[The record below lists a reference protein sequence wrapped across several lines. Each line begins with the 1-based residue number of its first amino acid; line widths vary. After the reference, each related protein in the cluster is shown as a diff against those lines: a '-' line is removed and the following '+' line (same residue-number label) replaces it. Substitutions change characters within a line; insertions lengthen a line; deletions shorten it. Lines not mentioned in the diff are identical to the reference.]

1 MAIKEKHQIPSPSKV
16 KSTPITFSK
25 EELEELVELKKEI
38 NQLSFDLGQLS
49 ISRIKLEENENI
61 LKKQLYSIE
70 SKEKD
75 LATNLTKKYGKGS
88 IDLETG
94 TFTPIQ

>member
-1 MAIKEKHQIPSPSKV
+1 MAIKEKQQIPSPSNI
-16 KSTPITFSK
+16 KSSPITFSK
-25 EELEELVELKKEI
+25 EELEELVELKKDI

-49 ISRIKLEENENI
+49 INKIKLEENENI
-61 LKKQLYSIE
+61 LKKELYSIE

-75 LATNLTKKYGKGS
+75 LAKKLTKKYGKGS